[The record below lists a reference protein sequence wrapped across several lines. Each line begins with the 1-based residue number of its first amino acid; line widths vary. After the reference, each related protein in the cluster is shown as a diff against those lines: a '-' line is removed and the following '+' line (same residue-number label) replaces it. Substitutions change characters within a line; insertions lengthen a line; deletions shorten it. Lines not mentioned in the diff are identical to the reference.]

1 LKELFFKNMSQTL
14 QSAGYFKVVL
24 SQVGDE
30 IAIRTNDFKPSLFC
44 INLASSSVFDGAEVG
59 FYRNFTKLDG
69 TIGDCEAPVPDGSG
83 EPIVYTQPQAVSYS
97 AIMPSNLYILRLL
110 SVGESTNVVITING
124 INFPFENII
133 TNLTVDSL

>member
-1 LKELFFKNMSQTL
+1 MSQIV

-30 IAIRTNDFKPSLFC
+30 IAIKTNDFKTSPFC
-44 INLASSSVFDGAEVG
+44 VNLASSSVFNGAEVG

-69 TIGDCEAPVPDGSG
+69 TIGDCEAPVSDGNG

-110 SVGESTNVVITING
+110 SVGASTNIVITING

-133 TNLTVDSL
+133 TNLTVDSLWTKLPMRL